1 MSQYDGASLSTQT
14 TELAMS
20 SQAHVAIEFLLEEL
34 LGHPYSK
41 KKLCLAKDENNSC
54 DEHTVG
60 ILLEPDV
67 HVEKCFESSEA
78 VLGGRELPVLQN
90 VWEKS

>member
-1 MSQYDGASLSTQT
+1 MA
-14 TELAMS
+14 

-34 LGHPYSK
+34 LGHPYGK

-67 HVEKCFESSEA
+67 PSVGC
-78 VLGGRELPVLQN
+78 
-90 VWEKS
+90 